1 MNRPAAVLLFA
12 LAQLA
17 WAPLAHAGSLDL
29 QERCKSDASRTFQ
42 ELEDENNAK
51 YDPSSM
57 VRKNASDHQ
66 NHYNTKL
73 NRCLLLVQRRTV
85 LPLATNLSNQMRQ
98 SILIDANERRTYA
111 LYVETQLAEET
122 KSKIEKC
129 ELRPGMRQRTVC
141 ATRDQFDAFVASYL
155 EE

>member
-1 MNRPAAVLLFA
+1 MNRPTAVLLFA

-17 WAPLAHAGSLDL
+17 WGPAAHAGSLDL

-51 YDPSSM
+51 YDPSTL
-57 VRKNASDHQ
+57 VRRPVSDHQ
-66 NHYNTKL
+66 NHYNAKL
-73 NRCLLLVQRRTV
+73 DRCLLLIQRRAV

-129 ELRPGMRQRTVC
+129 ELRPGMRLKMACT
-141 ATRDQFDAFVASYL
+141 TRGQFDAFVATYL